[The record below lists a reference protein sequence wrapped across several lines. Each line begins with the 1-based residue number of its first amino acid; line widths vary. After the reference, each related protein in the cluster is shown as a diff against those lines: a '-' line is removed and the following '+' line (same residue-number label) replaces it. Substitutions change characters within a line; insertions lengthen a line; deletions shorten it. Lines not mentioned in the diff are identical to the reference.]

1 MSQAVANIAMNA
13 KQESERAIQLAK
25 DAQQAVQALAAQV
38 RQLEEKLGQ
47 LGTRNNN
54 R

>member
-13 KQESERAIQLAK
+13 KQESEKAMQLAL
-25 DAQQAVQALAAQV
+25 DAQQAVASLAEKV

-47 LGTRNNN
+47 RDTRNNN